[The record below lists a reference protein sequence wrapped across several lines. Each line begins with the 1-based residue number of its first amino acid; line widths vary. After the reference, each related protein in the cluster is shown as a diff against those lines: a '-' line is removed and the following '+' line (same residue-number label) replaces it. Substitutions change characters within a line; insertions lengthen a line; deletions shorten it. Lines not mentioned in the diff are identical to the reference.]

1 MYNQIFFTFILYT
14 TVYDIYCTTE
24 TILTYLLVHTD
35 HGYGTIILL
44 REGPLTKKYEAQRRS
59 KDAEAQR
66 TTAAPSC
73 APMEESERQPRWAL
87 WSPTDS

>member
-1 MYNQIFFTFILYT
+1 MRPMYDLDNMDMYILIKYKQRFFTFILYT

-44 REGPLTKKYEAQRRS
+44 REGPLTKKYGAHR
-59 KDAEAQR
+59 
-66 TTAAPSC
+66 
-73 APMEESERQPRWAL
+73 
-87 WSPTDS
+87 